1 MKLAIGGLG
10 LSTLAKTEGGKTAE
24 EMGDLE
30 VLKANQKNN
39 GSSKSSSSAEPGS
52 ESDSDEGL
60 PPPIPPKAPGLPG
73 FALPKLAIGGLGLST
88 LAKVDGG
95 KTAEELADMETFI
108 KSKAAASKPKDSSSN
123 SSGSSDRSDLGEET
137 GVANRLPAPKGT
149 RQPTNEAF
157 DSDSSGGLPPPL
169 PPSKPKGILS
179 ALGGP
184 LVMPKLA
191 VDGLGLSTIK
201 QEG

>member
-1 MKLAIGGLG
+1 LKLAIGGLG

-39 GSSKSSSSAEPGS
+39 GSSKSSSSAGPGS

-60 PPPIPPKAPGLPG
+60 PPPIPPRAPGLPG
-73 FALPKLAIGGLGLST
+73 LALPKLAIGGLGLST
-88 LAKVDGG
+88 LAKIDGG

-123 SSGSSDRSDLGEET
+123 SSGSSDRSDLGEEA
-137 GVANRLPAPKGT
+137 GIANQFPASKGT

-184 LVMPKLA
+184 LAMPKLA

>member
-1 MKLAIGGLG
+1 LKLAIGGLG

-39 GSSKSSSSAEPGS
+39 GSSKSSSSAGPGS

-60 PPPIPPKAPGLPG
+60 PPPIPSRAPGLPG
-73 FALPKLAIGGLGLST
+73 FTLPKLAIGGLGLST

-123 SSGSSDRSDLGEET
+123 SSSSSDHSDLGEER
-137 GVANRLPAPKGT
+137 GVANHQSASKGT
-149 RQPTNEAF
+149 RQPINEEF

-169 PPSKPKGILS
+169 PPSKPKGISL

>member
-1 MKLAIGGLG
+1 MG